1 MFQAFR
7 RKCIVDQSTNYD
19 PIFVAII
26 VIVMGAVFMA
36 PFVIW
41 KWMSEGPVL
50 LSNANVGNSFM
61 VHWMIIVSVWM
72 IIMSRGHPMLLLLP
86 MIYQALMI
94 YWSHRVSGE
103 AWGDYTISYA
113 LMAGELIVM
122 LGGGIQTYPLEG
134 NDEQAE
140 FAGRQKALRQ
150 SPDSL
155 CGEVDSSG
163 ALPIS
168 KPRRTF
174 NHIYGMES
182 VKKRLGDAGAEIIKK
197 RTGSGTPR
205 NGILLFGKPGNGKT
219 VFAEALAGT
228 LGLPMITVTAGDIA
242 SRWINQSTEQLV
254 EAFEFAKAKAPC
266 VLFIDE
272 LDSLLGDRSASSG
285 NDETSRMVNTLL
297 TEIVSLRDF
306 PVIFIG
312 ATNYIERLDA
322 AGIREG
328 RIDYKIEV
336 TPPDEPAR
344 IGILKHSIQSHLPN
358 IPVDEAAIVSA
369 AKRWEGFSVKRIQA
383 VGEELADVHKETPL
397 NSVDYVILMK
407 ALRRLQGRAGT
418 LPANAKG
425 LRDLMLDQEAF
436 ETLNGIAMR
445 LQDPLRT
452 EKLGGTLPTGILFYG
467 PPGTGKTT
475 TAQAL
480 AKDANWALLSLN
492 GHDVAA
498 DPKKLDKVYAEA
510 LELRPVCVFIDEAD
524 DLITDRRY
532 SGVGMLTNKLLT
544 MMDGAG
550 GQIKD
555 VLWIAA
561 TNNPEALDAA
571 ALRGGRFT
579 EKVEFRVPDANTLA
593 TYVRQWIGKR
603 NFKLDFDPSAI
614 DQALAGESVA
624 NINEVLQQT
633 VNTAISRNSG
643 DACVTLSMDHFQRA
657 KRLVLG
663 N

>member
-1 MFQAFR
+1 
-7 RKCIVDQSTNYD
+7 
-19 PIFVAII
+19 
-26 VIVMGAVFMA
+26 
-36 PFVIW
+36 
-41 KWMSEGPVL
+41 
-50 LSNANVGNSFM
+50 
-61 VHWMIIVSVWM
+61 
-72 IIMSRGHPMLLLLP
+72 
-86 MIYQALMI
+86 
-94 YWSHRVSGE
+94 
-103 AWGDYTISYA
+103 
-113 LMAGELIVM
+113 
-122 LGGGIQTYPLEG
+122 
-134 NDEQAE
+134 
-140 FAGRQKALRQ
+140 
-150 SPDSL
+150 
-155 CGEVDSSG
+155 
-163 ALPIS
+163 
-168 KPRRTF
+168 
-174 NHIYGMES
+174 
-182 VKKRLGDAGAEIIKK
+182 
-197 RTGSGTPR
+197 
-205 NGILLFGKPGNGKT
+205 
-219 VFAEALAGT
+219 
-228 LGLPMITVTAGDIA
+228 
-242 SRWINQSTEQLV
+242 
-254 EAFEFAKAKAPC
+254 
-266 VLFIDE
+266 
-272 LDSLLGDRSASSG
+272 
-285 NDETSRMVNTLL
+285 MVNTLL